1 VALFGTPLMQ
11 VQIGG
16 ANPTVES
23 RATEMANTA
32 ITYLHVFMVPAFA
45 GIVMLHFR
53 RARRYYIEHL
63 VFALHYG
70 AFAFLLF
77 TILGTILRVLGG
89 PFIEEQPAP
98 VRGMGLLLP
107 VILFVYLILALRR
120 VYRVT
125 WTGTIVRAIGVA
137 LLYLVAFALSAAS
150 LVLVAYW
157 LA

>member
-1 VALFGTPLMQ
+1 MQ

-23 RATEMANTA
+23 RATEM
-32 ITYLHVFMVPAFA
+32 VK
-45 GIVMLHFR
+45 
-53 RARRYYIEHL
+53 
-63 VFALHYG
+63 
-70 AFAFLLF
+70 
-77 TILGTILRVLGG
+77 RVLGG

-98 VRGMGLLLP
+98 VRGMGLFLP
-107 VILFVYLILALRR
+107 VILFVYPILALRR

-125 WTGTIVRAIGVA
+125 WRGTIVRAIGVA